1 MAGRTYVLVAF
12 RSAETEETSIVADK
26 GDAL

>member
-1 MAGRTYVLVAF
+1 MAGKTYVLVAF
-12 RSAETEETSIVADK
+12 RSAEAEETSIVADK